1 MKTKFLVMISFAF
14 LAVTFVH
21 AQVKVFIIDDPGG
34 RNTAKFESKAP
45 LEQVIGTTNA
55 VTGVISFD
63 PNDVINTAKGE
74 ITVDVSTLKT
84 GIALRDQHMRS
95 KDYLDT
101 DQFPKATLKITNVS
115 SGDRTS
121 INIGETLPVAAKGI
135 LSLRGVEKEIEVT
148 GTVGYFSEVK
158 ELASYGYPGDMIN
171 VDASF
176 KIKLSDFNI
185 KRPQFLFLK
194 LSEDIT
200 VSVNFTA
207 TTGRGAA
214 K

>member
-1 MKTKFLVMISFAF
+1 MKKLLFVLT
-14 LAVTFVH
+14 LALGMMVH
-21 AQVKVFIIDDPGG
+21 AQSNIKNFIIDDPGG

-45 LEQVIGTTNA
+45 LEQVVGTTNA
-55 VTGVISFD
+55 VTGFIAFD
-63 PNDVINTAKGE
+63 PDDVIKTAKGE

-84 GIALRDQHMRS
+84 GIALRDEHMRS

-101 DQFPKATLKITNVS
+101 SQFPKSILKIVEVR

-121 INIGETLPVAAKGI
+121 IKIGETLPVVAKGV
-135 LSLRGVEKEIEVT
+135 LSLHGVEREIEVT
-148 GTVGYFSEVK
+148 GTVGYFAEVK
-158 ELASYGYPGDMIN
+158 ELASYGYPGEMIN

-176 KIKLSDFNI
+176 KIKLSDFDI

-194 LSEDIT
+194 LSEDIL

-207 TTGRGAA
+207 TTGRTA